1 MTLRAWNFL
10 VFLIFLSACRD
21 PDLSD
26 LSELLK
32 INFLDL
38 SSASLKYHVVNLD
51 VATNRLK
58 LMTDQLQLANI
69 PFNRISAVLG
79 KGKPDSFF
87 EDLVSRGILDKKTWQ
102 SHARSAGE
110 IGLYVT
116 TVNSIFPTAISYG
129 DDTLSL
135 ILEDDVIIPID
146 LEYQFRQA
154 LSAVPEDFDILYLGC
169 FQFYHADS
177 KGSVIGPFTPLSLD
191 NSKKY
196 IWDICP
202 PESLT
207 RVSGSPWMK
216 MSADCTPGTWA
227 YAVTGRSAKKIA
239 PSLIPMTAAIDHK
252 IKILIGEN
260 KINGYCLKPELIRTN
275 ELLPSSIR

>member
-87 EDLVSRGILDKKTWQ
+87 EDLVSRGILDKKT
-102 SHARSAGE
+102 
-110 IGLYVT
+110 
-116 TVNSIFPTAISYG
+116 
-129 DDTLSL
+129 
-135 ILEDDVIIPID
+135 
-146 LEYQFRQA
+146 
-154 LSAVPEDFDILYLGC
+154 
-169 FQFYHADS
+169 
-177 KGSVIGPFTPLSLD
+177 
-191 NSKKY
+191 
-196 IWDICP
+196 
-202 PESLT
+202 
-207 RVSGSPWMK
+207 
-216 MSADCTPGTWA
+216 
-227 YAVTGRSAKKIA
+227 
-239 PSLIPMTAAIDHK
+239 
-252 IKILIGEN
+252 
-260 KINGYCLKPELIRTN
+260 
-275 ELLPSSIR
+275 